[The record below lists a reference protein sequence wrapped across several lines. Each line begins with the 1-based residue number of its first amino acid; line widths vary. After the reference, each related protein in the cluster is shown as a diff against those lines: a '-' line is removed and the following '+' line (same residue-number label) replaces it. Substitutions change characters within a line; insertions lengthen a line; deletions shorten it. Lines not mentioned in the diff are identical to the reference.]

1 MRQGLRMRSS
11 QGRAS
16 PLQNVSLLR
25 RTLEDLRARLDTS
38 HVHQDPLGFVH
49 RYSDP
54 LDQEVAGFLA
64 ALFAYGRIDLILRN
78 LEGLFRPLTDRPAQ
92 WILGTSLADWRA
104 AYRGFRYRF
113 QKEEDLLILLWLV
126 QDLLV
131 RHGSIQEAFS
141 RFLPPSGRGGL
152 SLRLSLSAWTRYL
165 LERAGSAPATLL
177 RSGTAGLRHLLTDPD
192 AGSPCKRWNL
202 YLRWMVRGPDRF
214 DLGIWRC
221 LSSSDLLM
229 PIDTHTARISRWLGL
244 TNMAT
249 PSWKMAE
256 EVTLSLRKLHPEDPV
271 RYDFPLARLGISGLC
286 PRNRKPG
293 LCRACLLKGICHAQ
307 QPG

>member
-1 MRQGLRMRSS
+1 MRQDSRLCLS
-11 QGRAS
+11 QGRTS
-16 PLQNVSLLR
+16 PQNVSLLR
-25 RTLEDLRARLDTS
+25 GTLEDLRARLDTS

-64 ALFAYGRIDLILRN
+64 AVFAYGRLDLILRN
-78 LEGLFRPLTDRPAQ
+78 LEALFRPLTDRPAQ
-92 WILGTSLADWRA
+92 WILGTSPADWRTV
-104 AYRGFRYRF
+104 YKGFRYRF
-113 QKEEDLLILLWLV
+113 QKQEDLLILLWLL

-141 RFLPPSGRGGL
+141 RFLLPSGRDGFN
-152 SLRLSLSAWTRYL
+152 LRLSLSAWTRYL
-165 LERAGSAPATLL
+165 LERAGSAPSALA
-177 RSGTAGLRHLLTDPD
+177 RAGTAGFRHLLAGPD

-221 LSSSDLLM
+221 LPTSDLLM

-249 PSWKMAE
+249 PSWRMAE
-256 EVTLSLRKLHPEDPV
+256 EVTLSLKKLHPEDPV
-271 RYDFPLARLGISGLC
+271 RYDFPLARLGIAGLC
-286 PRNRKPG
+286 PRHPKPG
-293 LCRACLLKGICHAQ
+293 HCRACLLKRICHAQ